1 MKLEE
6 RGREQGSKVS
16 QRRSRWATE
25 AYPDYGSDVIQSIG
39 FSGLEQD
46 FFTKGKADV
55 LLRLLPR
62 LGYPLRGTRA
72 LDIGCGMGLIHRH
85 LAGSGLQ
92 ITGIDISE
100 EAIAQ
105 ARASNPLVTYLHY
118 DEAGLPYPD
127 ESFDVAWTICVIH
140 HVPPPDRLRFI
151 AEARRVLRK
160 GGALFVIE
168 HNPWNPLTRLAV
180 SRCAFD
186 HDAVLI
192 NAQRLRKLLA
202 GGGLRSLEQ
211 QFIFF
216 TPFSAPIVR
225 RIESHLGALPLGA
238 QYVSVARRT
247 E

>member
-1 MKLEE
+1 MKPSEGT
-6 RGREQGSKVS
+6 RGQGAGTP

-25 AYPDYGSDVIQSIG
+25 AYLDYGSDVVQSIG

-46 FFTKGKADV
+46 FFTRGKADA

-62 LGYPLRGTRA
+62 LGYSLHGTKA
-72 LDIGCGMGLIHRH
+72 LDIGCGVGLIHRH
-85 LAGSGLQ
+85 LVGSGLR

-105 ARASNPLVTYLHY
+105 ARASNPTVTYSHY
-118 DEAGLPYPD
+118 DETKLPFPD
-127 ESFDVAWTICVIH
+127 ESFDVAWTICVLH

-192 NAQRLRKLLA
+192 SAQRLRKLLA
-202 GGGLRSLEQ
+202 EGGLQSLEQ

-216 TPFSAPIVR
+216 TPFSTPKF
-225 RIESHLGALPLGA
+225 LL
-238 QYVSVARRT
+238 
-247 E
+247 